1 MRLLSTARD
10 TQVVVVRALTGEI
23 DLRCCAAPLRERRQ
37 DANGATPDAGGEPT
51 HLDRRYVDDEAGIEL
66 LCTKAG
72 TRAAHLRRV
81 GHRREGTQGPPG
93 LGLIRRPPCPR
104 RFV

>member
-1 MRLLSTARD
+1 MSVEPGMRPLRSARD

-51 HLDRRYVDDEAGIEL
+51 HLDRRYVDDEAVIEL
-66 LCTKAG
+66 LRTRLDAG
-72 TRAAHLRRV
+72 RSAA
-81 GHRREGTQGPPG
+81 TDGPWA
-93 LGLIRRPPCPR
+93 
-104 RFV
+104 